1 MEIPNLQCLLQK
13 AADISNQ
20 MTELEKLR
28 LAVRLAE
35 AVNVS
40 GKVKRVSCHQAES
53 KFGNPLSGRRLRA

>member
-40 GKVKRVSCHQAES
+40 GRV
-53 KFGNPLSGRRLRA
+53 